1 MSRGAARVRRPA
13 AVGARAV
20 RRDGRRARRGRGADG
35 RGRDVGL
42 GLLPARD
49 SAPADRRLLASP
61 ATLAVRLQRGGFL
74 AWLAGVALFAVV
86 LGVVADSVASA
97 ISESLREQIAKLGTS
112 AADTPAGFL
121 GFVFEFFVLA
131 VALFACFEVV
141 AVREGEA
148 SQQLETL
155 FAQPVGRE
163 RWLAAMSQG
172 ADLSFGRMLEAGANC
187 LPVALLFLAL
197 GALGFAAVP
206 RATAV
211 IAYGLVAVTFLWENV
226 GALAGIPV
234 WALGLSPF
242 HHVGLVPAE
251 PFDAPG
257 AVVMLAVAAVA
268 AGAALG
274 LFGRRDLTAA

>member
-1 MSRGAARVRRPA
+1 
-13 AVGARAV
+13 
-20 RRDGRRARRGRGADG
+20 
-35 RGRDVGL
+35 
-42 GLLPARD
+42 
-49 SAPADRRLLASP
+49 
-61 ATLAVRLQRGGFL
+61 VRLQRGGFL

-86 LGVVADSVASA
+86 LGVVADCVASA

-163 RWLAAMSQG
+163 RWLAARLGLVAAACAVLGLAAGALSWLAAMSQG